1 MRRWL
6 ILLLLILGGC
16 GGDAVIFAPTP
27 PPPDLSPLRYQHP
40 GGVFSIVV
48 PRTWSTYVINTTQLA
63 ATAFSPPD
71 ARDPALTVAV
81 VNLGSTPDADAFTAL
96 LNRYQSQIRADVEF
110 YSEQNRQAMG
120 DGSWRMTG
128 IRQLPGGETQP
139 INTFIQQAG
148 SQIAVM
154 DVVVPEDAAGQAE
167 MQRIVN
173 TLQINSDD
181 PLEASDLSTLSSAKR
196 TNLALLHLYA
206 WSTAEGV
213 FFITGEVANYGT
225 TAVGAAPVRA
235 VMTTAEGQPL
245 IEAVDTVMGYGIP
258 PGGFAPFSL
267 RFGQGQPNNARG
279 YQVYLGSDEWQAE
292 LGEPLFPVE
301 QLIAADESSFDG
313 QGRLIVSGSV
323 ENMGTDPARAPRAVL
338 TVFDGSQNVIA
349 AAFVDLPVEA
359 IAPGES
365 VPYQIIVPEIG
376 GEPVSYIVVVQAH

>member
-1 MRRWL
+1 MRHW
-6 ILLLLILGGC
+6 LLLLLFLLGGC
-16 GGDAVIFAPTP
+16 GGDAVVFAPTP
-27 PPPDLSPLRYQHP
+27 PPPDVSPLRYQHP

-63 ATAFSPPD
+63 STAFSPPD

-81 VNLGSTPDADAFTAL
+81 VNLGTTPDADAFSAL
-96 LNRYQSQIRADVEF
+96 LNRYQTQIRADVEF
-110 YSEQNRQAMG
+110 YSEQDRQAMG

-154 DVVVPEDAAGQAE
+154 DLVVPEDAAAQAE

-173 TLQINSDD
+173 TLQINGDA
-181 PLEASDLSTLSSAKR
+181 PLETSDLSTLSSAKR
-196 TNLALLHLYA
+196 TSLALLHLYA
-206 WSTAEGV
+206 WSTAEGI

-225 TAVGAAPVRA
+225 TPVSAAPVRA
-235 VMTTAEGQPL
+235 VLTTAEGQPL
-245 IEAVDTVMGYGIP
+245 IEAVDAVMGYGIA
-258 PGGFAPFSL
+258 PGGFTPFSL

-279 YQVYLGSDEWQAE
+279 YEVYLGSDEWQAE
-292 LGEPLFPVE
+292 LSEPLFPVE
-301 QLIAADESSFDG
+301 QLIATDESSFDA

-323 ENMGTDPARAPRAVL
+323 ENSGTDPARAPRAVL

-376 GEPVSYIVVVQAH
+376 GEPVSYIVVVQAQ